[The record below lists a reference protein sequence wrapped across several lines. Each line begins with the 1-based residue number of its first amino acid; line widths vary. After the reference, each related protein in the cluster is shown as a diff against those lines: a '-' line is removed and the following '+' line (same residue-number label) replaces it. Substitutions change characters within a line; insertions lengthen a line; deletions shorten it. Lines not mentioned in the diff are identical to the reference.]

1 MSAIAPSHPGSRL
14 GADAVRSARPAPEPA
29 AARDPGCCSALAP
42 PAYLLQTGGALTT
55 GYEIQKLE
63 RERTV
68 WLNRNQQL
76 EVEIARARSLAW
88 VEHEAVHRLGMQR
101 PAQPIVGAGRHAR
114 CRPRPSRACSVA
126 AASRCPPIPIE
137 DGPSWLDALDYIAT
151 ALGRGD

>member
-1 MSAIAPSHPGSRL
+1 MSAVAPSRPGP
-14 GADAVRSARPAPEPA
+14 ASARMLAAP
-29 AARDPGCCSALAP
+29 RVRRPGRLLLAIVVLLGMAP

-101 PAQPIVGAGRHAR
+101 PPQTVVVRVDTPVPEPAERRLLRRGSEPMPAV
-114 CRPRPSRACSVA
+114 PS
-126 AASRCPPIPIE
+126 E
-137 DGPSWLDALDYIAT
+137 EGPSWMDAVDFIAA
-151 ALGRGD
+151 ALGRGN

>member
-1 MSAIAPSHPGSRL
+1 MAPPVPAERPRVRRPGRLLLAILLLL
-14 GADAVRSARPAPEPA
+14 GM
-29 AARDPGCCSALAP
+29 AP

-101 PAQPIVGAGRHAR
+101 PPATVVVSVDTPVPPPAEPRLLRRGAEPMPA
-114 CRPRPSRACSVA
+114 V
-126 AASRCPPIPIE
+126 PIE
-137 DGPSWLDALDYIAT
+137 EGPSWMEALDFIAT
-151 ALGRGD
+151 ALGRGN